1 MTSGRKVF
9 VSYKY
14 GDSQVKSLASSPEAL
29 LAKSL
34 FNNQTT
40 ARHYVD
46 ELQNKID
53 KSNHIYKGE
62 DDGEDL
68 STLND
73 DTIETKLKQK
83 IRDSTVTIIFIPKGM
98 KTNEPETEQWIPWE
112 VSYSLKEI
120 SSVRKTPNGLLA
132 VILPDQY
139 GSYSYY
145 LDECD
150 HCNTKTHKTST
161 LFQILGNN
169 MFNQKEKIQHD
180 SSCNVQNHGKVH
192 KGKLHSYAHQVKWD
206 DFINN
211 IDYYI
216 DHAIKLRDR
225 INDYNIQKVVLK
237 TSLLNN

>member
-1 MTSGRKVF
+1 MARKVF

-14 GDSQVKSLASSPEAL
+14 GDGQVKPLAKSPEAL
-29 LAKSL
+29 LAQSL

-46 ELQNKID
+46 ELQDLID
-53 KSNHIYKGE
+53 ENDHIFKGE

-68 STLND
+68 STFKD

-83 IRDSTVTIIFIPKGM
+83 IRDSTVTIILISKGM
-98 KTNEPETEQWIPWE
+98 KTNEPETEQWVPWE

-120 SSVRKTPNGLLA
+120 SSARKTSNGLLA
-132 VILPDQY
+132 VILPDQS

-145 LDECD
+145 LDECV
-150 HCNTKTHKTST
+150 HCNIKTHKTST
-161 LFQILGNN
+161 LFQILGSN
-169 MFNQKEKIQHD
+169 MFNQKEKIQYD
-180 SSCNVQNHGKVH
+180 SNCNIQNHGKVH
-192 KGKLHSYAHQVKWD
+192 KDKFHSYAHQIKWD
-206 DFINN
+206 DFIKN

-216 DHAIKLRDR
+216 DHAIELRNR